1 MSPTRMDSLKRP
13 GIRRRA
19 WLVPAVLLLAGG
31 ALWSNVAGPGS
42 PTALAFVDG
51 EGRPSRLAD
60 FRGKV
65 VLVNLWATWC
75 LPCRHEMPALD
86 RLQGKLVGTDFQVVA
101 LSVDRGGA
109 AVVRRFYETV
119 GVRHLSVFLDT
130 AGAALPQVGAAGLP
144 TTLLFD
150 RDGHEIGRFVGPA
163 EWDGPRLEAILRN
176 AIAQQGGRTS

>member
-1 MSPTRMDSLKRP
+1 MSQTRMESLKRP
-13 GIRRRA
+13 ATRRLA

-31 ALWSNVAGPGS
+31 ALWSKVAGPGS
-42 PTALAFVDG
+42 PALLAFVDG
-51 EGRPSRLAD
+51 EGHPARLAD
-60 FRGKV
+60 FRGQV

-86 RLQGKLVGTDFQVVA
+86 RLQAKLGGPDFQVVA

-109 AVVRRFYETV
+109 AVVRRFYETA
-119 GVRHLSVFLDT
+119 GVRHLSVFLDI
-130 AGAALPQVGAAGLP
+130 AGAVLPQVGAAGLP

-163 EWDGPRLEAILRN
+163 EWDGPRIEAILRN
-176 AIAQQGGRTS
+176 AIAQQRGRTS